1 MANRLIQ
8 SVAQLGWLN
17 AALYALGR
25 LLRLLSR
32 GRWALYKYQ
41 FVAQAVG
48 TGSLCR
54 GRGAQILVQLCQR
67 ADQLPPAYPRRADV
81 LAGRYAQGAC
91 SLAAV
96 KRGELVGFLWLLSD
110 AYQEDEVRARYLL
123 PSPQSCWDFDVWV
136 RPQDRLGLAFPRL
149 WDEANHLLRAR
160 AVRWS
165 CSRISAFNAA
175 SLRAHASIGTVPM
188 GSATFLR
195 CGGWQ
200 WMLATRAPYCHLSRA
215 PAAFPRLCFDTSA
228 LCHPPAMENLCRTS
242 KP

>member
-1 MANRLIQ
+1 
-8 SVAQLGWLN
+8 
-17 AALYALGR
+17 
-25 LLRLLSR
+25 
-32 GRWALYKYQ
+32 
-41 FVAQAVG
+41 
-48 TGSLCR
+48 
-54 GRGAQILVQLCQR
+54 
-67 ADQLPPAYPRRADV
+67 V
-81 LAGRYAQGAC
+81 LAARYAQGAC

-96 KRGELVGFLWLLSD
+96 KRGELVGFLWLRFD

-123 PSPQSCWDFDVWV
+123 PSAQSCWDFDVWV
-136 RPQDRLGLAFPRL
+136 RPQERLGPAFPRL

-228 LCHPPAMENLCRTS
+228 LCHPPAMESLCRTS